1 MKKSWIKS
9 KTIIFNGLAML
20 VLAATIVADVEISE
34 KTTAIAAAVVG
45 IGNILLRFKT
55 TQPIQ

>member
-9 KTIIFNGLAML
+9 KTIIFNGLGLL
-20 VLAATIVADVEISE
+20 VLAAKIVADVDISE
-34 KTTAIAAAVVG
+34 KTTAIAVAVFG

-55 TQPIQ
+55 TEPIQ

>member
-20 VLAATIVADVEISE
+20 VLAATIVADVDISK

-55 TQPIQ
+55 TVPIQ